1 LPDHE
6 DEDLAPMM
14 GATPGA
20 RSRLNLWIAG
30 IALLVVVGTVGSV
43 MGAQAVARNDAAKS
57 HQAFE
62 GSAAQIA
69 SSLKQ
74 ALVHE
79 QDLSVSAAGVF
90 VRDPEST
97 QTEFLQWTSSIHAF
111 ARYPE
116 LQGLSELT
124 LVPASQLNAFAAR
137 QVADPSGPLTPNG
150 TFDVSPPGTRA
161 YYCLASVSQSRYARL
176 VIPAGLDYCTTSLG
190 KALLTSRDSGKSAA
204 IPYKTGK
211 TEELGMGTPIYQGGV
226 VPKTVQ
232 ARQAAFIG
240 WTGTEILPKVVLT
253 AAIAGHPS
261 TAVAYRYRSGSSD
274 VTYTAGTTPS
284 DHQSTTIAL
293 SDGWHVQ
300 VFGSAT
306 SAGVFANR
314 NALTLLLGGVALSWI
329 LGLLLYVLATSRS
342 RALALVHERTDEL
355 RFQAFHD
362 SLTGLPNRALILDR
376 IDHMLARARRDHTT
390 VAALFLDLDNFKDIN
405 DTLGHRSG
413 DELLAGVSDRLAGVL
428 REGDT
433 VGRLGGD
440 EFVMLVEG
448 TSRPDAAEMVAQRI
462 LDALEAPFEV
472 SGSEVPL
479 TVTASIGIATGDRA
493 SAEELLRDA
502 DIALYQAKGEG
513 KRRAAV
519 FVPSM
524 LETIDVNR
532 SLDVDLHAAL
542 EANQFF
548 LLYQPTIDLATGAFT
563 GVEALL
569 RWRHPTR
576 GVVMPNDFIPAL
588 EASGLIVPVGQWV
601 LETACRQGAKWQSDG
616 YSFVVSVNVA
626 AKQLQRDRIVD
637 DVYSA
642 LSSSRFDAHMLVL
655 ELTESALVQNVETTV
670 ARLQLLK
677 SLGVRLAIDD
687 FGTGFSSLAYLQQFP
702 IDILKI
708 DRSFI
713 SGITDSA
720 KSAAIIDTFVQL
732 GRALNLEVIAEGI
745 ENDDQRAQLATANV
759 NTGQGFLFAH
769 PLDVEAV
776 DRMLNGSTEFG
787 RHAVGS
793 AGGWAGKRST
803 TERNSVR
810 YRGPTSG

>member
-1 LPDHE
+1 
-6 DEDLAPMM
+6 MIGSM
-14 GATPGA
+14 PGVKSH
-20 RSRLNLWIAG
+20 RYLWIAG
-30 IALLVVVGTVGSV
+30 IALLVLVGTIGSV
-43 MGAQAVARNDAAKS
+43 LGAQTVARNDTAKS

-62 GSAAQIA
+62 VSAAQIS

-74 ALVHE
+74 ALLHE
-79 QDLSVSAAGVF
+79 QDLSVSAAGIF
-90 VRDPEST
+90 VSDP
-97 QTEFLQWTSSIHAF
+97 QTSQAEFLQWTSSIHAF

-124 LVPASQLNAFAAR
+124 LVQASQLSAFATR
-137 QVADPSGPLTPNG
+137 QEADPSGPLSPNG
-150 TFDVSPPGTRA
+150 TFQVSPSGNRP
-161 YYCLASVSQSRYARL
+161 YYCLASVSQSRVARL
-176 VIPAGLDYCTTSLG
+176 VIPAGLDFCTTSLG
-190 KALLTSRDSGKSAA
+190 KALLASRDSGKSAEM
-204 IPYKTGK
+204 PYKTGK
-211 TEELGMGTPIYQGGV
+211 TEELGVGTPIYKGGV
-226 VPKTVQ
+226 VPKTVH

-240 WTGTEILPKVVLT
+240 WTGTEILPGVVLH
-253 AAIAGHPS
+253 AAIDGHPS
-261 TAVAYRYRSGSSD
+261 TAVVYRYGSGSSN
-274 VTYTAGTTPS
+274 VSFKAGTAPS
-284 DHQSTTIAL
+284 HPQSTTNTL
-293 SDGWHVQ
+293 SGGWHVQ
-300 VFGSAT
+300 VLGSGT
-306 SAGVFANR
+306 SGGVFANR
-314 NALTLLLGGVALSWI
+314 NALTLLVGGVALSWL
-329 LGLLLYVLATSRS
+329 LGLLLYVLATTRS
-342 RALALVHERTDEL
+342 RALALVSERTEEL
-355 RFQAFHD
+355 QYQAFHD

-376 IDHMLARARRDHTT
+376 IDRMMARARRDHTV

-413 DELLAGVSDRLAGVL
+413 DELLAGVSGRLAGVL

-440 EFVMLVEG
+440 EFVMLVDG
-448 TSRPDAAEMVAQRI
+448 SSRPETAEMVARRI
-462 LDALEAPFEV
+462 LEALEAPFEI

-493 SAEELLRDA
+493 TPEELLRDA
-502 DIALYQAKGEG
+502 DIALYQAKGDG
-513 KRRAAV
+513 KRRSAV

-542 EANQFF
+542 EAKQFF
-548 LLYQPTIDLATGAFT
+548 LLYQPTIDLTTGAFT

-616 YSFVVSVNVA
+616 HSFVVSVNVA

-637 DVYSA
+637 DVYGA
-642 LSSSRFDAHMLVL
+642 LSTSRFDARMLVL
-655 ELTESALVQNVETTV
+655 ELTESGLVQEVDMTV

-677 SLGVRLAIDD
+677 ALGVRLAIDD

-713 SGITDSA
+713 SGITDST

-745 ENDDQRAQLATANV
+745 ENDDQRARLATANV
-759 NTGQGFLFAH
+759 DTGQGFLFAQ

-776 DRMLNGSTEFG
+776 DRMLNGSTEYA
-787 RHAVGS
+787 RQAVGS
-793 AGGWAGKRST
+793 AGGWAGKRSIT
-803 TERNSVR
+803 RTPGR
-810 YRGPTSG
+810 YRGPGSA